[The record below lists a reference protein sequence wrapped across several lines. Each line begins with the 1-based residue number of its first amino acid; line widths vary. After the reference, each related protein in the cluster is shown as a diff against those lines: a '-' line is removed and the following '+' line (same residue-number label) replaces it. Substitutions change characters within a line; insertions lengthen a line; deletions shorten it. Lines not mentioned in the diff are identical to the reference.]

1 MEMLPALHSARQS
14 ATNLSSMAAMPV
26 SVPVPV
32 PVPDPAA
39 VTGTEGGAIAASQ
52 PQPQALAQPQPQ
64 LQMQP
69 QPAWLLP
76 AALLGVVLGA
86 AVQVRQAA
94 LCSWQAYAL
103 VLCGTAL
110 VALGVFRQK
119 THSGRRMHWAR
130 TVLLA
135 LAVAGMVF
143 GLTGWRAAHFAGQAM
158 DPALEGRDLRVT
170 GVVTSMVQPIEDGG
184 GLRLRLAVE
193 SAALQDGGQAVALPA
208 RVEVGWYGSGWG
220 GAGEEV
226 PAAFAPPATLRPGQR
241 WRLTLRLK
249 APHGE
254 RNPHGFDYE
263 LRQWELG
270 VQATGYVRTSARDA
284 RPELLDSSRWRHPVE
299 QLRQSVRGR
308 ILARLGSS
316 SGPDR
321 HPQALRTAGVV
332 AALVTGDQR
341 AIDRADWDVF
351 RATGVSHLVS
361 ISGLHITLFA
371 WLAAALVQALW
382 QRSGRLCLRWPA
394 PSAALVG
401 GVLLAGAYALFSG
414 WGVPAQRTV
423 SMLVVAALLRLSG
436 RRWPWPQAWLL
447 TCAAV
452 VLPDPWALWQPG
464 FWLSFVA
471 VAVLFS
477 ASAIKNEAASASRT
491 GVRGRFVSLLRE
503 QWVVTLALTPLTL
516 LLFGQVSVVGLLAN
530 LLASPW
536 VTLVV
541 TPLSF
546 AGVLWAPLWQGAG
559 WSVQLLGMVL
569 QALAAL
575 PGATAWVAAA
585 PLWAGLAAVAGGVLL
600 ALRLPWQVR
609 TLGLALWLPVLLWQ
623 APRPATGSFELLA
636 LDVGQGNAV
645 LVRTATHALLYD
657 TGPRHSATSDA
668 GARVLVPLL
677 RALGERLDMVML
689 SHRDSDHTGGAV
701 AVLAQQTQAAL
712 VGSLEDG
719 HPLEGLRPVQPCQA
733 GQRWQ
738 WDGVSFEVLHPL
750 AGAGAPV
757 AGGRLP
763 SPNTLSCVLRIASQ
777 QGAVAL
783 LAGDIEKKQ
792 EQALVARAAPLSAH
806 VLLVPHHGSKTSSS
820 AAFLDAVQPR
830 SALVQAAYRSRYGH
844 PAAQVLQRYRE
855 RGITVVDSAR
865 CGAASWHSERPGE
878 VRCERTEQPRY
889 WQHRIAP

>member
-1 MEMLPALHSARQS
+1 MQPALHSARQP
-14 ATNLSSMAAMPV
+14 AANRSSMAAMPA
-26 SVPVPV
+26 SVPATVL
-32 PVPDPAA
+32 
-39 VTGTEGGAIAASQ
+39 AASSAAGTTVDVAVAVAVAT
-52 PQPQALAQPQPQ
+52 PAPP
-64 LQMQP
+64 
-69 QPAWLLP
+69 PAWLLP

-94 LCSWQAYAL
+94 LWNWQVYAL
-103 VLCGTAL
+103 LLCGAAL
-110 VALGVFRQK
+110 AALRVFGRG
-119 THSGRRMHWAR
+119 GRRLRGAR
-130 TVLLA
+130 GALAA

-158 DPALEGRDLRVT
+158 DPALEGRDLRAT
-170 GVVTSMVQPIEDGG
+170 GVVTSMVQPIEGG

-193 SAALQDGGQAVALPA
+193 SAVLQDSGQAVALPA
-208 RVEVGWYGSGWG
+208 LVEVGWYGSGWR
-220 GAGEEV
+220 GADKAL
-226 PAAFAPPATLRPGQR
+226 PAAYAPPATLRPGQR

-284 RPELLDSSRWRHPVE
+284 PPELLGSSHWRHPVE

-308 ILARLGSS
+308 ILAQLGGSD
-316 SGPDR
+316 PDD
-321 HPQALRTAGVV
+321 PQALRTAGVV

-351 RATGVSHLVS
+351 RATGVSHLMS

-371 WLAAALVQALW
+371 WLAAAGVGALW
-382 QRSGRLCLRWPA
+382 RLSGRLCLRWPA

-401 GVLLAGAYALFSG
+401 GVLLAAAYALFSG

-423 SMLVVAALLRLSG
+423 SMLVVVALLRLSG
-436 RRWPWPQAWLL
+436 RRWPWPHAWLL

-471 VAVLFS
+471 VAVLFASS
-477 ASAIKNEAASASRT
+477 AMPHGAMDTGAAGAGRTSA
-491 GVRGRFVSLLRE
+491 GGRFASLLRE
-503 QWVVTLALTPLTL
+503 QWVVTLALTPLAL

-530 LLASPW
+530 LLAIPW

-546 AGVLWAPLWQGAG
+546 AGVLWAPLWQVAG
-559 WSVQLLGMVL
+559 WSVQLLGLVL
-569 QALAAL
+569 QPLAAL

-600 ALRLPWQVR
+600 VLRLPWQVR
-609 TLGLALWLPVLLWQ
+609 ALGLALWLPVLLWQ

-645 LVRTATHALLYD
+645 LVRTARHALLYD
-657 TGPRHSATSDA
+657 TGPRHSASSDA

-677 RALGERLDMVML
+677 RALGERLDLVVL
-689 SHRDSDHTGGAV
+689 SHRDSDHTGGAA
-701 AVLAQQTQAAL
+701 AVLAQQPQARL
-712 VGSLEDG
+712 LGSLEAG
-719 HPLEGLRPVQPCQA
+719 HPLELLRPVQPCQA
-733 GQRWQ
+733 GQRWH
-738 WDGVSFEVLHPL
+738 WDGVDFEMLHPL
-750 AGAGAPV
+750 AGAGTSAPA
-757 AGGRLP
+757 AGGRAP
-763 SPNTLSCVLRIASQ
+763 SPNTLSCVLRVASR

-792 EQALVARAAPLSAH
+792 EQALLARAAPLAAD

-830 SALVQAAYRSRYGH
+830 TALVQAGYRSRFGH
-844 PAAQVLQRYRE
+844 PAPEVVQRYRE
-855 RGITVVDSAR
+855 RGVQVIDSAR
-865 CGAASWHSERPGE
+865 CGAARWHSERPGQ
-878 VRCERTEQPRY
+878 VLCERQENPRY
-889 WQHRIAP
+889 WQHRMAP